1 MRAAT
6 PPAAAAAEVAAAAE
20 RFSEEPG
27 GIPDL
32 VLKGIEEFNRGEF
45 FECHEYLEEAWMQE
59 PRRVRFLY
67 QGILQ
72 VGVGFY
78 HLKNGNWR
86 GATGLL
92 RNGTI
97 RLKEFE
103 PDTLGIDI
111 AKLVRESER
120 CLAELQE
127 LGRAR
132 VREFDTTGIPKVE
145 PAERQGPE
153 GRD

>member
-1 MRAAT
+1 MAAV
-6 PPAAAAAEVAAAAE
+6 AAAELAAAAE
-20 RFSEEPG
+20 PG
-27 GIPDL
+27 VEGPESL
-32 VLKGIEEFNRGEF
+32 PELALKGIEEFNRGEF
-45 FECHEYLEEAWMQE
+45 YECHEYLEEAWMQE

-78 HLKNGNWR
+78 HLENGNWR

-92 RNGTI
+92 RGGAT

-103 PDTLGIDI
+103 PETLGVNV

-120 CLAELQE
+120 SLRELE
-127 LGRAR
+127 TLGRER
-132 VREFDTTGIPKVE
+132 VDEFDTSKIPKVE
-145 PAERQGPE
+145 WV
-153 GRD
+153 

>member
-1 MRAAT
+1 MGDAAAE
-6 PPAAAAAEVAAAAE
+6 PAAAANRGVREEV
-20 RFSEEPG
+20 
-27 GIPDL
+27 PDL
-32 VLKGIEEFNRGEF
+32 VLKGIDEFNRGEF

-78 HLKNGNWR
+78 HQQNGNWR

-92 RNGTI
+92 RNGTA

-103 PDTLGIDI
+103 PETLGIDV
-111 AKLVRESER
+111 AKLIRECER
-120 CLAELQE
+120 CLKELEE
-127 LGRAR
+127 LGRER
-132 VREFDTTGIPKVE
+132 VRELDASKIPRVE
-145 PAERQGPE
+145 WVR
-153 GRD
+153 

>member
-1 MRAAT
+1 M
-6 PPAAAAAEVAAAAE
+6 EVAAAAE
-20 RFSEEPG
+20 KFSEETG
-27 GIPDL
+27 GIPAL

-59 PRRVRFLY
+59 SRRVRFLY

-92 RNGTI
+92 RNGI
-97 RLKEFE
+97 VRLKEFE
-103 PDTLGIDI
+103 PDTLGINV

-120 CLAELQE
+120 CLADLEK

-132 VREFDTTGIPKVE
+132 VREFDTASIPKVE
-145 PAERQGPE
+145 MVE
-153 GRD
+153 GYESSKQA

>member
-1 MRAAT
+1 VAT
-6 PPAAAAAEVAAAAE
+6 AGAAAAKEAP
-20 RFSEEPG
+20 EELPE
-27 GIPDL
+27 L
-32 VLKGIEEFNRGEF
+32 VLKGIEEFNKGEF
-45 FECHEYLEEAWMQE
+45 YECHEYLEEAWMQE
-59 PRRVRFLY
+59 PGRVRFLY

-103 PDTLGIDI
+103 PVTSGIDVTW
-111 AKLVRESER
+111 LVQECER
-120 CLAELQE
+120 CLEELEE
-127 LGRAR
+127 LGSER
-132 VREFDTTGIPKVE
+132 VGEFDQTKVPNVE
-145 PAERQGPE
+145 WA
-153 GRD
+153 

>member
-1 MRAAT
+1 M
-6 PPAAAAAEVAAAAE
+6 AEGV
-20 RFSEEPG
+20 SEGASEKLPE
-27 GIPDL
+27 L
-32 VLKGIEEFNRGEF
+32 ALKGIEEFNRGEF
-45 FECHEYLEEAWMQE
+45 YECHEYLEEAWMQE

-78 HLKNGNWR
+78 HQQNGNWR

-92 RNGTI
+92 RNGTQ

-103 PDTLGIDI
+103 PETLGIDV

-120 CLAELQE
+120 CLKELEE
-127 LGRAR
+127 LGRER
-132 VREFDTTGIPKVE
+132 VHEFDTSKIPKVE
-145 PAERQGPE
+145 WVE
-153 GRD
+153 

>member
-1 MRAAT
+1 MSQEA
-6 PPAAAAAEVAAAAE
+6 PQEVS
-20 RFSEEPG
+20 R
-27 GIPDL
+27 L
-32 VLKGIEEFNRGEF
+32 VLNGIEEFNRGEF
-45 FECHEYLEEAWMQE
+45 YECHEYLEEAWMQE

-78 HLKNGNWR
+78 HLGNGNWR

-103 PDTLGIDI
+103 PVTLNIDV
-111 AKLVRESER
+111 ARLVRECER
-120 CLAELQE
+120 CLQE
-127 LGRAR
+127 LEKLGRER
-132 VREFDTTGIPKVE
+132 VREFDHTKV
-145 PAERQGPE
+145 PRIVVSDQPE
-153 GRD
+153 TSNNG